1 MSLDLTGAA
10 PVTLAPL
17 DPAHLPVLR
26 GLAPH
31 PAQEQFSGSAAAI
44 LADPRES
51 VAFHVILSGGV
62 PVGLFKTDS
71 DYEDGR
77 HFAEAGAW
85 GLRGVMIDARA
96 QGRGIGRAAFAALP
110 PYLRRSHPGLRRIW
124 LTVNCRNPVARRIYL
139 RGGWID
145 DGVLYHGG
153 SAGPQ
158 HVMRLEL
165 S

>member
-1 MSLDLTGAA
+1 M
-10 PVTLAPL
+10 
-17 DPAHLPVLR
+17 PVLR

-77 HFAEAGAW
+77 HLAEAGAW

-110 PYLRRSHPGLRRIW
+110 PYLRRGHPGLRRIW
-124 LTVNCRNPVARRIYL
+124 LTVNCRNPVARRVYL

-145 DGVLYHGG
+145 DGVLYHNG